1 VWGPTPSR
9 EDRAL
14 ESASARPIWARG
26 RAVRLL
32 VGLFQYARIAW
43 WGLVSPRVTES
54 RPLVI
59 VQAVITSDE
68 HPARVLLAVRSDLL
82 GWELPGGTAETDE
95 TAEEAVVREVLEE
108 TGLQVDPV
116 THVGDWIRTGF
127 RPHTARVYRC
137 RVVAGVETP
146 SHETP
151 RLGWFD
157 LTALPDAVFP
167 WVLDP
172 LRRACAE
179 AEPETERD
187 AAAKAEPET
196 ERDLA
201 AKGEPRRQRDAAA
214 EGEPGR
220 ERDAP
225 VRVEE
230 RQGLRRIARAMRID
244 LAMRWEG
251 LPAPDSIVSKLED
264 TPERAEDAP

>member
-14 ESASARPIWARG
+14 ESASARPTWARG

-32 VGLFQYARIAW
+32 VGLFEYARIAW
-43 WGLVSPRVTES
+43 WGLVSPRVSES
-54 RPLVI
+54 RPLEI
-59 VQAVITSDE
+59 VQAVITSDA
-68 HPARVLLAVRSDLL
+68 HPTRVLLAVRSDLF
-82 GWELPGGTAETDE
+82 GWELPGGTAEADE

-108 TGLQVDPV
+108 TGLQVEPV

-127 RPHTARVYRC
+127 RPHRARVYRC

-151 RLGWFD
+151 RLGWFE

-172 LRRACAE
+172 LCRACA
-179 AEPETERD
+179 AGEPGAERD
-187 AAAKAEPET
+187 AAAQG
-196 ERDLA
+196 D
-201 AKGEPRRQRDAAA
+201 
-214 EGEPGR
+214 PGT

-251 LPAPDSIVSKLED
+251 LPAPDSIVSKRED
-264 TPERAEDAP
+264 APERAEEAPEQLEDSP